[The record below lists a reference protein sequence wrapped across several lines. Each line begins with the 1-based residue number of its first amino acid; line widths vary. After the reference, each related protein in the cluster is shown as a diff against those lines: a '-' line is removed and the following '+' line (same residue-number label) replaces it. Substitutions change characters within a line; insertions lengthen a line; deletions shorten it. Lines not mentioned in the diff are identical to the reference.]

1 MKYAFMSFSCE
12 DADLNQMLD
21 LARLYGYE
29 GIEPRTGGI
38 HKHGVELDLSA
49 DGRKRALDLANEKGV
64 AFACIAVGARFADPV
79 FTEAGLIEAEAG
91 IRLAHD
97 LDCGIIRVFGGR
109 LADDQRN
116 AAIDRMAASLRR
128 LAPIAADHDVTV
140 CFETHD
146 DWCDPA
152 HVVAVMQAVDH
163 PAIGVNW
170 DVMHPVR
177 NHLATMEESYR
188 QLAPWIK
195 HVHIHDGMADPVN
208 LAFRAFGEGEYDLE
222 TVFRSLR
229 ADGYDG
235 YLSGEWINWEPA
247 EVHLPREI
255 NRMRT
260 FEADLSET
268 PS

>member
-29 GIEPRTGGI
+29 GIEPRTGHI

-49 DGRKRALDLANEKGV
+49 EDRKRALDLANEKGV
-64 AFACIAVGARFADPV
+64 AFACIAVGARFADPA
-79 FTEAGLIEAEAG
+79 FTKAGLIEAEAG
-91 IRLAHD
+91 IRLARD
-97 LDCGIIRVFGGR
+97 LDCGIVRVFGGK
-109 LADDQRN
+109 LADDDRA
-116 AAIDRMAASLRR
+116 AAIDRMAASLSH
-128 LAPIAADHDVTV
+128 LAPIAADHDVAV
-140 CFETHD
+140 CLETHD

-152 HVVAVMQAVDH
+152 HVVAVMEAVDH
-163 PAIGVNW
+163 PAIAVNW

-195 HVHIHDGMADPVN
+195 HVHIHDGMADPDS

-222 TVFRSLR
+222 TVFRSL
-229 ADGYDG
+229 AATDYQG
-235 YLSGEWINWEPA
+235 YLSGEWINWEPT
-247 EVHLPREI
+247 EVHLPREV
-255 NRMRT
+255 RAMRAYEKT
-260 FEADLSET
+260 LGIS
-268 PS
+268 